1 MWKALVVV
9 SPTWGY
15 PGDLALALTM
25 VSFVT
30 LGVHRGQVPHP
41 YAETPSPTCP
51 ED

>member
-15 PGDLALALTM
+15 PGDPALALTM